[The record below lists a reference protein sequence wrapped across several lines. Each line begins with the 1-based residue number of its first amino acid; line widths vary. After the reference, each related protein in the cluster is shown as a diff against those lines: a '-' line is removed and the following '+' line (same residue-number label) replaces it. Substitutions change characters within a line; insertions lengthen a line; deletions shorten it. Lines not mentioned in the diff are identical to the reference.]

1 MRKTNS
7 VNYSYFHLIY
17 IVLRL
22 VFIYVVISVSK
33 FQTSIDYIYFFFING
48 KIIIT
53 KAKKERKCNL
63 YKHEI

>member
-7 VNYSYFHLIY
+7 VNNSYFHLIY

-33 FQTSIDYIYFFFING
+33 FQTSIDYINFYFLNG

>member
-22 VFIYVVISVSK
+22 VFIYVVISVLK
-33 FQTSIDYIYFFFING
+33 FQTSIDYINFFFLNG
-48 KIIIT
+48 KIIT

>member
-7 VNYSYFHLIY
+7 VNNSYFHLIY

-33 FQTSIDYIYFFFING
+33 FQTSIDYIYFFFLNG
-48 KIIIT
+48 KIIIR